1 MQSLLPFTAMQAKA
15 LYAAF
20 KQLNPIVPKSL
31 KFLLPALG
39 CVRLVSDG
47 KVLSIAATNLT
58 DFKRVELPSDG
69 AVFQALCPFV
79 LVKRLLS
86 KCEGEISIQAAEAG
100 GIYLIGEGFR
110 YMFGALPVDQYP
122 PMPDERGV
130 AAAPEPRD
138 AIVPFVRPIRLHP
151 EVGTLEPQSSEATVQ
166 LLKQLAGEVKTPMPN
181 HVISLDEIKSAVAVS
196 LRPDQAFEAVC
207 AITSMIPYS
216 QDISEFKGRYLVIH
230 ATEVSGELEDQ
241 MMKGLRDLE
250 IDRTDAPMNSILGYA
265 FIKEVKKYTPATWE
279 EDYQAEVHG
288 YPVSLA
294 EISAAA
300 GNGDVWGVI
309 LEHPMMFSEPIAL
322 KSGLLHEFWT
332 PNNPSHSAA
341 FRKCFE
347 SDRIVVDIERE
358 VEVEE
363 VEG

>member
-1 MQSLLPFTAMQAKA
+1 MQAKA

-20 KQLNPIVPKSL
+20 KQLNSIVPSESKLRIHDEAMS
-31 KFLLPALG
+31 
-39 CVRLVSDG
+39 CVRIICDG
-47 KVLSIAATNLT
+47 KQTTIAAYNL
-58 DFKRVELPSDG
+58 DGRWKRIVLPPEPTTFE
-69 AVFQALCPFV
+69 VLCPFY
-79 LVKRLLS
+79 LVKKWLRAVART
-86 KCEGEISIQAAEAG
+86 CEQVWINAIAT
-100 GIYLIGEGFR
+100 GIEFTSDTFR
-110 YMFGALPVDQYP
+110 YTFSAPGVERYPV
-122 PMPDERGV
+122 MPDERRSPVV
-130 AAAPEPRD
+130 APAPEPKD
-138 AIVPFVRPIRLHP
+138 AIVPFTRPIRVHP
-151 EVGTLEPQSSEATVQ
+151 EVGTLEPESSEATVQ

-216 QDISEFKGRYLVIH
+216 QDVSEFEGRYLIIH

-309 LEHPMMFSEPIAL
+309 LERPMMFSEPIAL

-358 VEVEE
+358 AEVEE